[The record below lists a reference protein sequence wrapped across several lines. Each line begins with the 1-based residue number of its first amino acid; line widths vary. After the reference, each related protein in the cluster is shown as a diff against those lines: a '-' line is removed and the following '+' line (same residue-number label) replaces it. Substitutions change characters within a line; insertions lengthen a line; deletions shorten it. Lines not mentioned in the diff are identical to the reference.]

1 MDENIITPKLE
12 VKNDKLLTVDYDGR
26 KGICG
31 WWCFAFVLFV

>member
-12 VKNDKLLTVDYDGR
+12 VKNDKLLIVDYDGR
-26 KGICG
+26 KGARG